1 MSQLAPLPILQPITS
16 TRDHISPPPRPLSFV
31 DILDKAKK
39 KNDDRTNEHISDY
52 LSSMEDYQTL
62 DGFRRL
68 IQAQA
73 QNLNTQFP
81 RLDFLINSAVTLVTF
96 ISVHF
101 NTYIY
106 RSPFQT

>member
-16 TRDHISPPPRPLSFV
+16 TRDHISPPRPLSFV

-39 KNDDRTNEHISDY
+39 YYNDRTNEHISDY

-62 DGFRRL
+62 DGFHRS

-73 QNLNTQFP
+73 LNLNTQFP
-81 RLDFLINSAVTLVTF
+81 RLDFLINSAVTLVPF

-106 RSPFQT
+106 